1 MGQISSLNFKKSI
14 AVNIEHNNRQMPPS
28 YLLVEGG
35 KGFESRYIP
44 FNGSK
49 SAAESR
55 SKIIEACQQA
65 YLRVKKQKFQA
76 RSYLW
81 SAVINIK
88 PDTTIDDIRKAVKLI
103 EKETGFK
110 CYQYAI
116 HRDEGY
122 IDDGG
127 NVQLNEHAHLEF
139 VSLDLATGINLQRQ
153 LTPAKLRELQTKL
166 ATVLQMTRGEDKRVS
181 GRQRIE
187 PRAYARAVKMMKE
200 AAAEPAVK
208 EPEEVKVTQALIKE
222 YFSGLRLWLINS
234 GLGLQTDYVFLNQ
247 QKLATLKAH
256 KIEPIQLSELKG
268 LISGITAQLT
278 ERIST
283 LESDKKQ
290 LEEKVSSWQ
299 ADYLKLERDF
309 EAVTA
314 GYESKQLAARVQG
327 ANPAIDNHL

>member
-1 MGQISSLNFKKSI
+1 MGQISSINFKKSI
-14 AVNIEHNNRQMPPS
+14 AINIEHNNRSMPPS
-28 YLLVEGG
+28 YLLVGG

-88 PDTTIDDIRKAVKLI
+88 PDTTIDDIRKAYKMI

-153 LTPAKLRELQTKL
+153 LTPAKLRELQTKI
-166 ATVLQMTRGEDKRVS
+166 AAVLEMQRGVDKRVS

-187 PRAYARAVKMMKE
+187 PRAYARAAKLLKEKE
-200 AAAEPAVK
+200 AAPAVK
-208 EPEEVKVTQALIKE
+208 ELEELEEARVTQALIKD
-222 YFSGLRLWLINS
+222 YFSKLRRWLINS
-234 GLGLQTDYVFLNQ
+234 GLGLQSDYVFLNE
-247 QKLATLKAH
+247 QKIATLNQH
-256 KIEPIQLSELKG
+256 KLEPLSLSELKG
-268 LISGITAQLT
+268 LISGITSQLT
-278 ERIST
+278 DKITS
-283 LESDKKQ
+283 LEAENKQ
-290 LEEKVSSWQ
+290 LRENLSCWQ
-299 ADYLKLERDF
+299 ADYAKLESFVERELDKPR
-309 EAVTA
+309 EPKQQET
-314 GYESKQLAARVQG
+314 GYGVKT
-327 ANPAIDNHL
+327 P

>member
-139 VSLDLATGINLQRQ
+139 VSLDLATGVNLQRQ

-166 ATVLQMTRGEDKRVS
+166 ATVLEMQRGEDKRIS

-222 YFSGLRLWLINS
+222 YFGGLRRWLINS

-247 QKLATLKAH
+247 QKLATLEAH
-256 KIEPIQLSELKG
+256 KIEPLSLSELKG
-268 LISGITAQLT
+268 LVSGITAQLT
-278 ERIST
+278 AKT
-283 LESDKKQ
+283 TALETENKQ
-290 LEEKVSSWQ
+290 LRDNLSAWQ
-299 ADYLKLERDF
+299 ADYQKLERDF

-314 GYESKQLAARVQG
+314 GYEKQLAARVQG

>member
-139 VSLDLATGINLQRQ
+139 VSLDLATGVNLQRQ
-153 LTPAKLRELQTKL
+153 LTPAKLRELQTGV
-166 ATVLQMTRGEDKRVS
+166 AAVLKMERGEDKRIS
-181 GRQRIE
+181 GRKRIE
-187 PRAYARAVKMMKE
+187 PRQYARAAKMLKE
-200 AAAEPAVK
+200 KAAPAVK
-208 EPEEVKVTQALIKE
+208 ELEEQKVTQALIKD
-222 YFSGLRLWLINS
+222 YFSGLRLWLKNS

-247 QKLATLKAH
+247 QKLATLEAH

-268 LISGITAQLT
+268 LISEITAQLT
-278 ERIST
+278 DKIST

-327 ANPAIDNHL
+327 ANPAMDNHL

>member
-1 MGQISSLNFKKSI
+1 MGQISSINFKKSI
-14 AVNIEHNNRQMPPS
+14 AINIEHNNRSMPPT
-28 YLLVEGG
+28 YLLVGG
-35 KGFESRYIP
+35 KGFESKYIP

-65 YLRVKKQKFQA
+65 YLREKKQKFQA

-88 PDTTIDDIRKAVKLI
+88 PDTTIDDIRKAYKMI

-139 VSLDLATGINLQRQ
+139 VTLDLATGVNLQRQ
-153 LTPAKLRELQTKL
+153 LTPAKLRELQTKI
-166 ATVLQMTRGEDKRVS
+166 AAVLEMQRGVDKRVS

-187 PRAYARAVKMMKE
+187 PRAYARAAKLLKEKE
-200 AAAEPAVK
+200 AAPAVK

-222 YFSGLRLWLINS
+222 YFGGLRRWLINS
-234 GLGLQTDYVFLNQ
+234 GLGLQSDYVFLNQ
-247 QKLATLKAH
+247 KKLDVLNQH
-256 KIEPIQLSELKG
+256 KIEPLSLSELKG
-268 LISGITAQLT
+268 LVAGVTAQLT
-278 ERIST
+278 DKIT
-283 LESDKKQ
+283 ALETENKQ
-290 LEEKVSSWQ
+290 LRDNLSAWQ
-299 ADYLKLERDF
+299 ANYAELNSIVERDYLSKLGEPEQQKELGHGVF
-309 EAVTA
+309 
-314 GYESKQLAARVQG
+314 
-327 ANPAIDNHL
+327 NPISD

>member
-166 ATVLQMTRGEDKRVS
+166 ATVLQMQRGEDKS
-181 GRQRIE
+181 LKIQRLPKLLSRIIFQGC
-187 PRAYARAVKMMKE
+187 VD
-200 AAAEPAVK
+200 
-208 EPEEVKVTQALIKE
+208 
-222 YFSGLRLWLINS
+222 GL
-234 GLGLQTDYVFLNQ
+234 
-247 QKLATLKAH
+247 
-256 KIEPIQLSELKG
+256 
-268 LISGITAQLT
+268 
-278 ERIST
+278 
-283 LESDKKQ
+283 
-290 LEEKVSSWQ
+290 
-299 ADYLKLERDF
+299 
-309 EAVTA
+309 
-314 GYESKQLAARVQG
+314 
-327 ANPAIDNHL
+327 